1 MKKDYLAQAEDYLID
16 TGWGNHRLEQQTFND
31 LKTLQDAAQQDG
43 VDIKVCSTFRSFTRQ
58 LEIWNL
64 KASGAKPLY
73 DRQGLLVKKVDF
85 DAMTT
90 REKVS
95 LITTWFAVPGLSR
108 HHFGSDFDYYD
119 RAAVVKSGKAL
130 ALIPWE
136 YEHPQGPCSRAHHW
150 LQQKAKATD
159 FPFYWPFTAGACG
172 VAEEPWHLSHKRT
185 SENILARFNRRE
197 FEQRIAQADIL
208 LKEGI
213 LSQLDALIQYH
224 GFSV

>member
-16 TGWGNHRLEQQTFND
+16 TGWGDHRLEQQTFND
-31 LKTLQDAAQQDG
+31 LQALQDAAQQDG

-73 DRQGLLVKKVDF
+73 DRQGLLVKKVEF

-90 REKVS
+90 AEKVS
-95 LITTWFAVPGLSR
+95 LITTWFAIPGLSR

-119 RAAVVKSGKAL
+119 REAVVKSGKAL

-136 YEHPQGPCSRAHHW
+136 YEHPQGPCSRAYQW
-150 LQQKAKATD
+150 LQQKAKATN
-159 FPFYWPFTAGACG
+159 FPFYWPFTDGACG
-172 VAEEPWHLSHKRT
+172 VAEEPWHLSHKRA
-185 SENILARFNRRE
+185 SANILARFNRGE

-208 LKEGI
+208 LKDSI